1 MTYSELKSL
10 GLDLAQLKQL
20 KRNVVMLI
28 EDAVYEDIRQFRIGS
43 KVKINHR
50 KTPGKWI
57 IRKINRKTVVLE
69 QDGRQVKSTINL
81 LTTI

>member
-1 MTYSELKSL
+1 MMYSELKTMSVA
-10 GLDLAQLKQL
+10 DLKQL
-20 KRNVVMLI
+20 KRNIQMVL
-28 EDAVYEDIRQFRIGS
+28 EDKAAEAVSAMSIGDT
-43 KVKINHR
+43 VKINHR
-50 KTPGKWI
+50 KAPGKWI

>member
-1 MTYSELKSL
+1 MYSELKTMSIA
-10 GLDLAQLKQL
+10 DLKQL
-20 KRNVVMLI
+20 KRNIQMVLEDKANEAVSTMLI
-28 EDAVYEDIRQFRIGS
+28 GDT
-43 KVKINHR
+43 VKINHR
-50 KTPGKWI
+50 KAPGKWI

>member
-1 MTYSELKSL
+1 MYSELKTMSVA
-10 GLDLAQLKQL
+10 DLKQL
-20 KRNVVMLI
+20 KRNIQMVL
-28 EDAVYEDIRQFRIGS
+28 EDKANEAVSAMSIGDT
-43 KVKINHR
+43 VKINHR
-50 KTPGKWI
+50 KAPGKWI